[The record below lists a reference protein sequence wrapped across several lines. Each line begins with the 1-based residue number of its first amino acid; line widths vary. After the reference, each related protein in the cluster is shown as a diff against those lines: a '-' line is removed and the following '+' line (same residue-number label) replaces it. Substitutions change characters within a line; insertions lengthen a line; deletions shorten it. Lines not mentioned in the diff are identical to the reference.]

1 MRHFSIF
8 EPNAYPPQNLIVGRI
23 IEHHPKKT
31 QNDPFERFC
40 SAGIVYRRVWESG
53 SHKTTWKFGRR
64 EMALRRGIVR
74 GGPGFYR
81 TLEVHTARAHDKAHF
96 VY

>member
-23 IEHHPKKT
+23 IERHPKKN

-40 SAGIVYRRVWESG
+40 SAGIVYRRVILFRDYVDYAPLLLILLA
-53 SHKTTWKFGRR
+53 KRPFIPNILNL
-64 EMALRRGIVR
+64 LRNLLFFNGL
-74 GGPGFYR
+74 G
-81 TLEVHTARAHDKAHF
+81 
-96 VY
+96 